1 MVELTKWID
10 RKFEFNFAVGVFP
23 CILERLRGTPARVK
37 ELVRNIP
44 EAGLTKRAD
53 GKWSIQENVGHLI
66 KVEELFDG
74 RTDDFLAGK
83 DTLRPA
89 DMKNRRTFDA
99 DYNSQDV
106 DTVIESFRT
115 VRMNFL
121 GRLEEQEEEIVGR
134 SAKHPR
140 LKIPMRLVDM
150 AAFAA
155 EHDDYHLAVITRLA
169 RNPDQ

>member
-10 RKFEFNFAVGVFP
+10 RRFEFNFAVGVFP
-23 CILERLRGTPARVK
+23 CIIERLRGTPARIK

-44 EAGLTKRAD
+44 EAGLIGRTD

-74 RTDDFLAGK
+74 RINDYIAGK
-83 DTLRPA
+83 EVLRPA

-99 DYNSQDV
+99 DYNSQDI

-121 GRLEEQEEEIVGR
+121 SRIEEQEEEIVSR
-134 SAKHPR
+134 SAHHAR
-140 LKIPMRLVDM
+140 LNIPMRLVDM

-155 EHDDYHLAVITRLA
+155 EHDDFHLAVITRLA
-169 RNPDQ
+169 REFNR

>member
-23 CILERLRGTPARVK
+23 CIIERLRGTPVRIT

-44 EAGLTKRAD
+44 ESGLTKRTG
-53 GKWSIQENVGHLI
+53 GKWSIQENIGHLI
-66 KVEELFDG
+66 KVEELHDG
-74 RTDDFLAGK
+74 RIDDYLAGK
-83 DTLRPA
+83 EVLRPA

-99 DYNSQDV
+99 DYNSQDINSV
-106 DTVIESFRT
+106 LESFQT

-121 GRLEEQEEEIVGR
+121 RRLEELNEAIVSR
-134 SAKHPR
+134 SVLHPR
-140 LKIPMRLVDM
+140 LKIPMRLIDM
-150 AAFAA
+150 AYFAA

-169 RNPDQ
+169 RDLNL